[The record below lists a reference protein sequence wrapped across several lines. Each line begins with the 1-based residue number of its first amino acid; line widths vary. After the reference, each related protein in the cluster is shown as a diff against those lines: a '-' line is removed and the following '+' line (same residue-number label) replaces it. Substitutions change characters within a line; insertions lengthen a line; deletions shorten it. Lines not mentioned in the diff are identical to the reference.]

1 MNSKNLSPKFIFIS
15 SAIGIAAVSRLLP
28 HLPNFT
34 PVAAIALFGG
44 AYLNDRKA
52 AFLIPFIALILSDL
66 FLGFSASTPAVY
78 MCFAVTVFIGQF
90 IRNKVSVV
98 SVGAASMLS
107 SVIFFLV
114 TNLPIWYLSEG
125 LYPATLAG
133 TAASYTAAIPFFGYS
148 LLGDLVYSTVLFSAF
163 AVAQKNIPQLSK
175 SL

>member
-90 IRNKVSVV
+90 IRNK
-98 SVGAASMLS
+98 
-107 SVIFFLV
+107 
-114 TNLPIWYLSEG
+114 
-125 LYPATLAG
+125 
-133 TAASYTAAIPFFGYS
+133 
-148 LLGDLVYSTVLFSAF
+148 
-163 AVAQKNIPQLSK
+163 
-175 SL
+175 